1 MNVGFAR
8 VDISPMIGSY
18 ITGYYEPRYVE
29 GVLDPL
35 LATAVVFEDG
45 VCRAALL
52 SLDLLGIKQDF
63 MGSLRSAIAEA
74 IDAPAEA
81 VLISCTHTH
90 LGPPVATGLRIA
102 RDSADPVYN
111 TFLTNRLRDAAHL
124 ALLDAAPSRF
134 FAVNG
139 KCDDVTFVRS
149 FRMKDGSVSTNPGWQ
164 HPDIVE
170 ALRKPDETSRL
181 LIIRREGKPEIG
193 IVNFQ
198 VHPDTIH
205 GCKTSA
211 DYPKFVRD
219 TYEHNVPNSLCMY
232 LNGCAGDLN
241 HIDVR
246 QNPETECADGYLRT
260 KYMGKKIAMSVLA
273 NYELAKEIP
282 CDGIRYA
289 EKRISVRYYKGTPE
303 QLPEALALAKL
314 YYEKGSEGALPH
326 ISGMART
333 VILAEAC
340 RIERM
345 EHMPDKKELCV
356 SAISVGGAAFAGF
369 PGEPFC
375 DVGVSVRNASP
386 FPFTLTVECANGFEG
401 YYPVRSA
408 YDQGGYEAAA
418 AQYVPGT
425 AEKLVETSLELLDKM
440 GFAKGE

>member
-1 MNVGFAR
+1 MKVGFAR
-8 VDISPMIGSY
+8 VDITPMMGSA

-29 GVLDPL
+29 GILDPL
-35 LATAVVFEDG
+35 LATAIVFDDG
-45 VCRAALL
+45 EHRAALL
-52 SLDLLGIKQDF
+52 SLDLLGIYQDF
-63 MGSLRSAIAEA
+63 MASLRSAVADA
-74 IDAPAEA
+74 INIPVEA
-81 VLISCTHTH
+81 VFISCTHTH
-90 LGPPVATGLRIA
+90 LGPYVGTEAKEIA
-102 RDSADPVYN
+102 NNEADPVYN
-111 TFLTNRLRDAAHL
+111 AFLTNRLRDAVRL

-134 FAVNG
+134 FAVNS
-139 KCDDVTFVRS
+139 KCENVTFVRS
-149 FRMKDGSVSTNPGWQ
+149 FRMKDGSVCTNPGWQ

-170 ALRKPDETSRL
+170 ALREPDETSRL

-198 VHPDTIH
+198 VHPDSIH

-219 TYEHNVPNSLCMY
+219 TYEHNTPNSLCMY
-232 LNGCAGDLN
+232 LSGCAGDLN

-246 QNPETECADGYLRT
+246 QDPETECADGYERA
-260 KYMGKKIAMSVLA
+260 KYMGKKIAMSVLS

-282 CDGIRYA
+282 CDGIHFA
-289 EKRISVRYYKGTPE
+289 EKWINVRHYKGTPE

-345 EHMPDKKELCV
+345 EHMPDEKELCV
-356 SAISVGGAAFAGF
+356 SALSVGGAAFACF

-375 DVGVSVRNASP
+375 DVGIGVRRDSP
-386 FPFTLTVECANGFEG
+386 FAMTMTVECANGFEG
-401 YYPVRSA
+401 YYPVRKA
-408 YDQGGYEAAA
+408 YEQGGYEAVSAK
-418 AQYVPGT
+418 YVPGT
-425 AEKLVETSLELLDKM
+425 AEKLVETSLELLRS
-440 GFAKGE
+440 F